1 MRPIFNV
8 PGEGAFAL
16 IMGII
21 SGYPVGAKI
30 VANLKEQHLCSDIEA
45 ERLIA
50 FTNNSGPL
58 FIIGTVG
65 VSMFSS
71 VSLGMLL
78 FLSSLFS
85 CQQKGDFESMNVE
98 DFDTL
103 IQDEGMQRLDV
114 RTLAEYSEGHIAK
127 TININVMDDSFSSMA
142 DSLLQKDRPVAVY
155 CRSGKRSKKAA
166 AILSKKGYKVFELDK
181 GFNSWQEAGKEIEK

>member
-1 MRPIFNV
+1 
-8 PGEGAFAL
+8 
-16 IMGII
+16 
-21 SGYPVGAKI
+21 
-30 VANLKEQHLCSDIEA
+30 
-45 ERLIA
+45 
-50 FTNNSGPL
+50 
-58 FIIGTVG
+58 
-65 VSMFSS
+65 
-71 VSLGMLL
+71 
-78 FLSSLFS
+78 
-85 CQQKGDFESMNVE
+85 MNVE
-98 DFDTL
+98 DFDAL

-127 TININVMDDSFSSMA
+127 TSNINVMDDSFSSMA

>member
-1 MRPIFNV
+1 
-8 PGEGAFAL
+8 
-16 IMGII
+16 
-21 SGYPVGAKI
+21 
-30 VANLKEQHLCSDIEA
+30 
-45 ERLIA
+45 
-50 FTNNSGPL
+50 
-58 FIIGTVG
+58 
-65 VSMFSS
+65 
-71 VSLGMLL
+71 
-78 FLSSLFS
+78 
-85 CQQKGDFESMNVE
+85 MNVE
-98 DFDTL
+98 DFDAL

-127 TININVMDDSFSSMA
+127 AININVMDDSFSSMA